1 MSRSTTA
8 KQRLREEAEKQI
20 NGRDDVQLAPDE
32 TTAEDDFKYERSP
45 QVRGVVVDLG
55 SESGY
60 VQISGGGKPTVK
72 ITTGLKEGEFHFEN
86 ISDGQSCMLY
96 GRPTVWYIVPRL

>member
-8 KQRLREEAEKQI
+8 KKRLREEAEKQI

-45 QVRGVVVDLG
+45 QVCGVVVDLG

-60 VQISGGGKPTVK
+60 VQISGGSKPTVK